1 MQIAYQ
7 EGTLT
12 RKHLSTAAAPRPIGP
27 YSQAVIAGG
36 FLFVSGQIA
45 LDPATDELIGG
56 DVEAQT
62 ERVMEN
68 LMAILA
74 EAKLQASHVVKTTI
88 FLKDMADFPRV
99 NGIYARYF
107 SSDPPARSTVAV
119 AGLPKGVAVEIDLVA
134 TF

>member
-1 MQIAYQ
+1 V
-7 EGTLT
+7 T
-12 RKHLSTAAAPRPIGP
+12 RKHVSTDAAPKPIGP

-45 LDPATDELIGG
+45 LDPATNELVPG
-56 DVEAQT
+56 DVEVQT

-68 LMAILA
+68 LLAILT
-74 EAKLQASHVVKTTI
+74 EAKLSPSHVVKTTI

-99 NGIYARYF
+99 NGVYARYF
-107 SSDPPARSTVAV
+107 KTDPPARSTVAV
-119 AGLPKGVAVEIDLVA
+119 AGLPKGVDVEIDLVA

>member
-119 AGLPKGVAVEIDLVA
+119 AGLPKGVAVEIDLIA

>member
-1 MQIAYQ
+1 M
-7 EGTLT
+7 T
-12 RKHLSTAAAPRPIGP
+12 RKYLSTPAAPQPIGP

-45 LDPATDELIGG
+45 IDPATSEVIEG

-62 ERVMEN
+62 ELVMKH

-74 EAKLQASHVVKTTI
+74 EAKLSAGHVVKTTI
-88 FLKDMADFPRV
+88 FLKDMADFPKV

-107 SSDPPARSTVAV
+107 AEKPPARSTVAV
-119 AGLPKGVAVEIDLVA
+119 AGLPKGVDVEIDLVA

>member
-1 MQIAYQ
+1 
-7 EGTLT
+7 LT
-12 RKHLSTAAAPRPIGP
+12 RKHVSTAAAPQPIGP

-45 LDPATDELIGG
+45 IDPATNDLIEG

-62 ERVMEN
+62 ERVMQN
-68 LMAILA
+68 LMGILT
-74 EAKLQASHVVKTTI
+74 EVKLQASHVVKTTI

-99 NGIYARYF
+99 NAVYGRYF
-107 SSDPPARSTVAV
+107 PSDPPARSTVAV
-119 AGLPKGVAVEIDLVA
+119 AGLPKGVSVEIDLVA

>member
-1 MQIAYQ
+1 M
-7 EGTLT
+7 T
-12 RKHLSTAAAPRPIGP
+12 RKHLSTPAAPQPIGP

-45 LDPATDELIGG
+45 LDPQTNELVPG
-56 DVEAQT
+56 DVEVQAQ
-62 ERVMEN
+62 RVMEN

-74 EAKLQASHVVKTTI
+74 EAKLQASNVVKTTI

-99 NGIYARYF
+99 NGVYAKYF
-107 SSDPPARSTVAV
+107 TQAPPARSTVAV
-119 AGLPKGVAVEIDLVA
+119 AGLPKGVDVEIDLIA

>member
-1 MQIAYQ
+1 M
-7 EGTLT
+7 T
-12 RKHLSTAAAPRPIGP
+12 RKHVSTAAAPQPIGP

-45 LDPATDELIGG
+45 IDPATNDLIEG

-62 ERVMEN
+62 ERVMQN
-68 LMAILA
+68 LMGILT
-74 EAKLQASHVVKTTI
+74 EVKLQASHVVKTTI

-99 NGIYARYF
+99 NAVYGRYF
-107 SSDPPARSTVAV
+107 PSDPPARSTVAV
-119 AGLPKGVAVEIDLVA
+119 AGLPKGVSVEIDLVA

>member
-1 MQIAYQ
+1 
-7 EGTLT
+7 LT
-12 RKHLSTAAAPRPIGP
+12 RKHLTTTAAPRPIGP

-45 LDPATDELIGG
+45 LDPGTNELVQG
-56 DVEAQT
+56 DVEVQT

-74 EAKLQASHVVKTTI
+74 EAKLSASNVVKTTI

-99 NGIYARYF
+99 NAVYARYF
-107 SSDPPARSTVAV
+107 AADPPARSTVAV
-119 AGLPKGVAVEIDLVA
+119 AGLPKGVDLEIDLIA

>member
-1 MQIAYQ
+1 M
-7 EGTLT
+7 T
-12 RKHLSTAAAPRPIGP
+12 RKHLTTAAAPRPIGP

-45 LDPATDELIGG
+45 LDPNTNELVQG
-56 DVEAQT
+56 DVEVQT
-62 ERVMEN
+62 GRVMEN

-74 EAKLQASHVVKTTI
+74 EAKLSAPNVVKTTI

-99 NGIYARYF
+99 NAVYARYF
-107 SSDPPARSTVAV
+107 GADPPARSTVAV
-119 AGLPKGVAVEIDLVA
+119 AGLPKGVDVEIDLIA

>member
-1 MQIAYQ
+1 V
-7 EGTLT
+7 T
-12 RKHLSTAAAPRPIGP
+12 RKHVSTDAAPKPIGP

-45 LDPATDELIGG
+45 LDPATNELVPG
-56 DVEAQT
+56 DVEVQT

-68 LMAILA
+68 LLAILT
-74 EAKLQASHVVKTTI
+74 EAKLSPSHVVKTTI

-99 NGIYARYF
+99 SGVYARYF
-107 SSDPPARSTVAV
+107 KTDPPARSTVAV
-119 AGLPKGVAVEIDLVA
+119 AGLPKGVDVEIDLVA